1 MPYIEKYRRESIVS
15 EGNIDIDSIVS
26 WGELNFAITYMINR
40 FIKNSNI
47 NLNYSFIN
55 SIVGVLEC
63 AKAEF
68 YRRVAVPYEDK
79 KIQEN
84 GDVY

>member
-1 MPYIEKYRRESIVS
+1 MPYIEKYRREEIVS
-15 EGNIDIDSIVS
+15 ESNINIDSIAS

-40 FIKNSNI
+40 FIKNSDI

-55 SIVGVLEC
+55 SIIGVLEC
-63 AKAEF
+63 AKTEF
-68 YRRVAVPYEDK
+68 YRRIAAPYEDK

-84 GDVY
+84 SDVY